1 MSADTNNYDLQSVE
15 YQWLL
20 PGREYQWLLSGHEY
34 QWLLPGREISSRSPM
49 FSKRAITNLSEIS
62 SGASVSNSVAAGV
75 SLVDIRFSSGA
86 SVSNSVAAVV
96 SLVDISCCFL
106 QHEITSDFHV
116 TISII

>member
-20 PGREYQWLLSGHEY
+20 PGREYQWLLSGREYQWLLSGREYQWLLSGHEY
-34 QWLLPGREISSRSPM
+34 QWLLPGREISSRSPV

-75 SLVDIRFSSGA
+75 SLVDI
-86 SVSNSVAAVV
+86 
-96 SLVDISCCFL
+96 SCCFL